1 MRELAGKTAFVT
13 GGASGIGL
21 ALGRAFAE
29 AGMNVMLA
37 DIEMDALS
45 AAVKSLHNVG
55 PDVRGVICDVT
66 DPGSVERAAD
76 ASYEAF
82 GQVHVVC
89 NNAGVAGGGG
99 IDDIPL
105 DDWRW
110 VLDVNLMGVLH
121 GIRTF
126 LPHIRAHG
134 EGGHIVNTASMA
146 GMVSGLGFGP
156 YSASK
161 FAVVAMSEGLAM
173 HLKPLG
179 IGVSVLCPGWVRT
192 RITES
197 ARNRSER
204 YGPARPPDPTGPA
217 NVVAELVQSG
227 LDPSVVAQRVLTAIR
242 KDQLY
247 VFTHPEMRAAGKSG
261 SPQSWRRWT
270 RQLPIGDW
278 PARLFVSFRL
288 LPPPLNRSEAM
299 AGPRRGKREK
309 SDAKGAR
316 ILLVEA
322 RYYDDIA
329 DFLLAGAMKV
339 LNEAG
344 AEVERVT
351 VPGSLEIPS
360 AYRHRVDA
368 AKHKGRALR
377 RRGGARLRDP
387 RRHHPLRDRLAAFG
401 ARIAGAFGRARPAD
415 RQRHRHRQYADA
427 GARPRAR

>member
-29 AGMNVMLA
+29 AGVNVMLA
-37 DIEMDALS
+37 DIEADALS
-45 AAVKSLHNVG
+45 AAVKSLHNFG
-55 PDVRGVICDVT
+55 PDVRGVVCDVT

-217 NVVAELVQSG
+217 SVVAELVQSG
-227 LDPSVVAQRVLTAIR
+227 LDPSVVAERVLTAIR
-242 KDQLY
+242 EDQFY
-247 VFTHPEMRAAGKSG
+247 VFTHPEMRPAA
-261 SPQSWRRWT
+261 
-270 RQLPIGDW
+270 
-278 PARLFVSFRL
+278 
-288 LPPPLNRSEAM
+288 
-299 AGPRRGKREK
+299 
-309 SDAKGAR
+309 
-316 ILLVEA
+316 EA
-322 RYYDDIA
+322 R
-329 DFLLAGAMKV
+329 F
-339 LNEAG
+339 
-344 AEVERVT
+344 
-351 VPGSLEIPS
+351 
-360 AYRHRVDA
+360 A
-368 AKHKGRALR
+368 AI
-377 RRGGARLRDP
+377 
-387 RRHHPLRDRLAAFG
+387 LAAMDK
-401 ARIAGAFGRARPAD
+401 AATR
-415 RQRHRHRQYADA
+415 
-427 GARPRAR
+427 